1 MSGSSP
7 RILVL
12 GLDSVP
18 PSLLFDRFLPRMPN
32 VRKLLARSAYGTLRS
47 TDPPITVPAWAVL
60 FSGMDPGS
68 LGIYG
73 FRHRR
78 PGTYWENYVP
88 TSRTVRH
95 PQVWDY
101 LSRQGKRACVIGMPP
116 GYPPPSINGIYIS
129 DFLTPSKARDFVSP
143 GSLTDEIDR
152 VAGGYVFDVPF
163 RADDRERI
171 GNELMEMTRKHFRV
185 ARHLWDRERW
195 DLFALHEIGP
205 DRIHHTFW
213 KFFDPTHPRYEEN
226 PRLRALV
233 EDYYSLLDDEIGQLL
248 QRVPADV
255 RIWLVSDHGSQAMQ
269 GCFCINEW
277 LMANGFLFL
286 KGPRPAPGTP
296 IEKVA
301 VDWSRTQAWGSGGY
315 YARIFYNVKGR
326 EPEGLVAPDQV
337 AALESRLIQ
346 GLEAVLKPD
355 GTPLGADVR
364 PPRSLYREVW
374 GDAPDLM
381 AYFGDVAWRSAGTI
395 GHPTLFLMENDT
407 GPDDSVHSFDG
418 VYAVTG
424 TRDGAGIHGPQ
435 ERILDVAPTLLETL
449 GIPVPER
456 MQGRSIRRLL

>member
-1 MSGSSP
+1 
-7 RILVL
+7 
-12 GLDSVP
+12 
-18 PSLLFDRFLPRMPN
+18 MPN

-195 DLFALHEIGP
+195 DL
-205 DRIHHTFW
+205 
-213 KFFDPTHPRYEEN
+213 
-226 PRLRALV
+226 
-233 EDYYSLLDDEIGQLL
+233 
-248 QRVPADV
+248 V
-255 RIWLVSDHGSQAMQ
+255 R
-269 GCFCINEW
+269 
-277 LMANGFLFL
+277 
-286 KGPRPAPGTP
+286 
-296 IEKVA
+296 
-301 VDWSRTQAWGSGGY
+301 
-315 YARIFYNVKGR
+315 
-326 EPEGLVAPDQV
+326 
-337 AALESRLIQ
+337 
-346 GLEAVLKPD
+346 
-355 GTPLGADVR
+355 
-364 PPRSLYREVW
+364 
-374 GDAPDLM
+374 
-381 AYFGDVAWRSAGTI
+381 
-395 GHPTLFLMENDT
+395 
-407 GPDDSVHSFDG
+407 
-418 VYAVTG
+418 
-424 TRDGAGIHGPQ
+424 
-435 ERILDVAPTLLETL
+435 
-449 GIPVPER
+449 
-456 MQGRSIRRLL
+456 